1 MYIIIYI
8 YIYIVTRTYVC
19 MYICSMYMHMYTYSH
34 IDKSAQHACLRSS
47 CNKEQHFPNVQN
59 EKSHSLV
66 DTHTHIKGP
75 GDVFPWHSRLQNPI
89 PISDGRGIGRMMI
102 SDCTHGLLSARP
114 CRFSLL
120 SCPSLESVFL
130 GKRSTVVDV
139 PNSWCLFAC
148 VVEFWVNRIF
158 HYVNC
163 C

>member
-1 MYIIIYI
+1 
-8 YIYIVTRTYVC
+8 

-66 DTHTHIKGP
+66 DTHTYKGAGRCFSHDIHDCKIQFRSP
-75 GDVFPWHSRLQNPI
+75 MAEELAGWWYPIVRMDYYQHDLVDFHCCPVLLWSPCFLAKGLRLLMFLMGTP
-89 PISDGRGIGRMMI
+89 
-102 SDCTHGLLSARP
+102 
-114 CRFSLL
+114 
-120 SCPSLESVFL
+120 PSN
-130 GKRSTVVDV
+130 TAAINA